1 VYHRTS
7 YDPLLDGP
15 PPEPRHVD
23 DSLSISDDTPI
34 APRRWSRRPVLAGA
48 RRRLG
53 SALIE
58 LGRLISPELRS
69 GVRGRQVA
77 DQG

>member
-15 PPEPRHVD
+15 PAEPHHVD
-23 DSLSISDDTPI
+23 DSLSISDGPPI
-34 APRRWSRRPVLAGA
+34 ASRRWSRRPLLGGA